1 MKKIIMLIVI
11 ITLYSCPATRIDVSE
26 RKYST
31 GHMGMPGEN
40 VFVFKNENQF
50 YYSERLGYSEG
61 TFVWIDKNKIKLTSK
76 TIGAEIP
83 HKEEKWFKD
92 ISNRELTFNKDKLFF
107 EVLYLEELKNSP
119 LSWCDRVARSYKYN
133 TQSPAS
139 LGFVV

>member
-1 MKKIIMLIVI
+1 MKKIIILIVI
-11 ITLYSCPATRIDVSE
+11 ITLYSCRTTRIDVSE

-50 YYSERLGYSEG
+50 YYYERLGYSEG

-76 TIGAEIP
+76 TIGSEIP

-92 ISNRELTFNKDKLFF
+92 ISNKELTFKKNKLFF
-107 EVLYLEELKNSP
+107 EGFIFR
-119 LSWCDRVARSYKYN
+119 RVKE
-133 TQSPAS
+133 
-139 LGFVV
+139 